1 VTTARKDLN
10 SNRLMSYNN
19 MERKF
24 EYLINNRV
32 IWRRDPVTDIPD
44 IETDKYLFYKD
55 GTYQCYN
62 LFRSK
67 AKITTYRSLK
77 WHMLVLWYLN
87 PDWNKHEAM
96 DIAMYI
102 TGKQNGFVTF
112 NINRWNVAR
121 LIDDLSI
128 LDLEVQ
134 PTNKLR
140 KIIFKWNC
148 GLTKSEKL
156 SIVGQLIG
164 RMNGIKSSD
173 IYEAMLQINYEGD
186 KIIISRLAKMLNVT
200 SRTIY
205 RRMDK
210 YPALKEE
217 KKLLNT
223 EI

>member
-1 VTTARKDLN
+1 
-10 SNRLMSYNN
+10 MSYNS
-19 MERKF
+19 MERRF
-24 EYLINNRV
+24 DYLINNRV
-32 IWRRDPVTDIPD
+32 IWRRDTITDIPD

-87 PDWNKHEAM
+87 PDWNEHKAM
-96 DIAMYI
+96 DIAMWI
-102 TGKQNGFVTF
+102 TNKKNGFVTF

-121 LIDDLSI
+121 LIDDLSVV
-128 LDLEVQ
+128 DLEHP

-164 RMNGIKSSD
+164 RMNGIDKSD
-173 IYEAMLQINYEGD
+173 IYEAMTQINYEGY
-186 KIIISRLAKMLNVT
+186 KIIISKLAKMLNVT
-200 SRTIY
+200 PRTIY
-205 RRMDK
+205 RHMNDE
-210 YPALKEE
+210 LKQEKERLNEE
-217 KKLLNT
+217 
-223 EI
+223 I

>member
-1 VTTARKDLN
+1 
-10 SNRLMSYNN
+10 MSYNS
-19 MERKF
+19 MERRF
-24 EYLINNRV
+24 DYLIHKRV
-32 IWRRDPVTDIPD
+32 IWRREPVTDIPD
-44 IETDKYLFYKD
+44 IETDKYMFYKN

-87 PDWNKHEAM
+87 PDWDKHEAM

-102 TGKQNGFVTF
+102 TDKQNGFVTF
-112 NINRWNVAR
+112 NINKWNVAR

-128 LDLEVQ
+128 VDLEHP

-164 RMNGIKSSD
+164 KMNGIDKSD
-173 IYEAMLQINYEGD
+173 IYEAMIQINYEGY
-186 KIIISRLAKMLNVT
+186 KIIISKLAKMLNVT
-200 SRTIY
+200 PRTIY
-205 RRMDK
+205 RHMNDE
-210 YPALKEE
+210 LKQEKERLNEE
-217 KKLLNT
+217 
-223 EI
+223 I

>member
-1 VTTARKDLN
+1 
-10 SNRLMSYNN
+10 

-24 EYLINNRV
+24 DYLINNRV
-32 IWRRDPVTDIPD
+32 IWRRDPITDKPD
-44 IETDKYLFYKD
+44 IETDQYLFYKD

-77 WHMLVLWYLN
+77 WHMLVLWHLN
-87 PDWNKHEAM
+87 PDWNEQDAM

-102 TGKQNGFVTF
+102 TDKNNGFITF

-121 LIDDLSI
+121 LIDDLSVV
-128 LDLEVQ
+128 DLEHP

-140 KIIFKWNC
+140 KIIFKWDC

-164 RMNGIKSSD
+164 RMNGVKSSD

-186 KIIISRLAKMLNVT
+186 RIIISRLAKMLNVT
-200 SRTIY
+200 PRTIY

-217 KKLLNT
+217 KELLNT

>member
-1 VTTARKDLN
+1 
-10 SNRLMSYNN
+10 MSYNS
-19 MERKF
+19 MERRF
-24 EYLINNRV
+24 DYLIDNRV

-44 IETDKYLFYKD
+44 IETDKYMFYKD

-77 WHMLVLWYLN
+77 WHILVLWHLN
-87 PDWNKHEAM
+87 SDWNEHDAM

-102 TGKQNGFVTF
+102 TNKENGFITF

-121 LIDDLSI
+121 LIDDLSVV
-128 LDLEVQ
+128 DLEHP

-164 RMNGIKSSD
+164 RMNGIDKSD
-173 IYEAMLQINYEGD
+173 IYEAMTQINYEGY
-186 KIIISRLAKMLNVT
+186 KIIISKLAKMLNVT
-200 SRTIY
+200 PRTIY
-205 RRMDK
+205 RHMNDE
-210 YPALKEE
+210 LKQEKERLNEE
-217 KKLLNT
+217 
-223 EI
+223 I

>member
-1 VTTARKDLN
+1 MSHN
-10 SNRLMSYNN
+10 S

-24 EYLINNRV
+24 DYLINNRV

-87 PDWNKHEAM
+87 PDWDKSIAM
-96 DIAMYI
+96 DIAMHI
-102 TGKQNGFVTF
+102 TDKNNGFVTF
-112 NINRWNVAR
+112 NINKWNVAR
-121 LIDDLSI
+121 LIKDLSV

-164 RMNGIKSSD
+164 KINGVKSSD

-200 SRTIY
+200 PRTIY

-217 KKLLNT
+217 KELLNT
-223 EI
+223 ET

>member
-1 VTTARKDLN
+1 
-10 SNRLMSYNN
+10 

-24 EYLINNRV
+24 DYLINNRV
-32 IWRRDPVTDIPD
+32 IWRRDPITDIPD
-44 IETDKYLFYKD
+44 VETDQYLFYKD

-87 PDWNKHEAM
+87 PDWDEHKTM

-102 TGKQNGFVTF
+102 TNKENGFVTF
-112 NINRWNVAR
+112 NINRWNTAR
-121 LIDDLSI
+121 LIDDLSVV
-128 LDLEVQ
+128 DFENP

-156 SIVGQLIG
+156 SIVGKLIG
-164 RMNGIKSSD
+164 KMNGIDKSD
-173 IYEAMLQINYEGD
+173 IYEAMTQINYEGD
-186 KIIISRLAKMLNVT
+186 KIIISKLAKILNVT
-200 SRTIY
+200 PRTIY
-205 RRMDK
+205 RHMNDE
-210 YPALKEE
+210 LKQEKERLNEE
-217 KKLLNT
+217 
-223 EI
+223 I

>member
-1 VTTARKDLN
+1 MSRN
-10 SNRLMSYNN
+10 S

-24 EYLINNRV
+24 DYLINNRV
-32 IWRRDPVTDIPD
+32 IWRRDPITDIPD

-87 PDWNKHEAM
+87 PDWDKSIAM
-96 DIAMYI
+96 DIAMHI
-102 TGKQNGFVTF
+102 TDKNNGFVTF
-112 NINRWNVAR
+112 NINKWNVAR
-121 LIDDLSI
+121 LIKDLSV

-164 RMNGIKSSD
+164 KINGVKSSD

-200 SRTIY
+200 PRTIHRHMCDELKQVKQELNDQNK
-205 RRMDK
+205 RR
-210 YPALKEE
+210 
-217 KKLLNT
+217 NIT
-223 EI
+223 F

>member
-1 VTTARKDLN
+1 
-10 SNRLMSYNN
+10 

-24 EYLINNRV
+24 DYLINNRV
-32 IWRRDPVTDIPD
+32 IWRRDPITDKPD
-44 IETDKYLFYKD
+44 IETDQYLFYKD

-77 WHMLVLWYLN
+77 WHMLVLWHLN
-87 PDWNKHEAM
+87 LDWDEHKAM

-102 TGKQNGFVTF
+102 TDKENGFITF

-121 LIDDLSI
+121 LIDDLSVV
-128 LDLEVQ
+128 DLEHP

-140 KIIFKWNC
+140 KIIFKWDC

-164 RMNGIKSSD
+164 KMNGIDKSD
-173 IYEAMLQINYEGD
+173 IYEAMTQINYEGY
-186 KIIISRLAKMLNVT
+186 KIIISKLAKMLNVT
-200 SRTIY
+200 PRTIY
-205 RRMDK
+205 RHMNNE
-210 YPALKEE
+210 LKQEKERLNEE
-217 KKLLNT
+217 
-223 EI
+223 I

>member
-1 VTTARKDLN
+1 
-10 SNRLMSYNN
+10 MSYNS
-19 MERKF
+19 MERRF
-24 EYLINNRV
+24 DYLIDNRV

-44 IETDKYLFYKD
+44 IETDKYMFYKD

-87 PDWNKHEAM
+87 PDWDEHNAM

-102 TGKQNGFVTF
+102 TDKQNGFVTF
-112 NINRWNVAR
+112 NINKWNVAR

-128 LDLEVQ
+128 VDLEHP

-164 RMNGIKSSD
+164 RMNGIDKSD
-173 IYEAMLQINYEGD
+173 IYEAMTQINYEGY
-186 KIIISRLAKMLNVT
+186 KIIISKLAKMLNVT
-200 SRTIY
+200 PRTIY
-205 RRMDK
+205 RHMNDE
-210 YPALKEE
+210 LKQEKQRLNEE
-217 KKLLNT
+217 V
-223 EI
+223 

>member
-1 VTTARKDLN
+1 MSHN
-10 SNRLMSYNN
+10 S

-24 EYLINNRV
+24 DHLINNRV

-87 PDWNKHEAM
+87 PDWDEHKAM

-102 TGKQNGFVTF
+102 TDKENGFITF

-121 LIDDLSI
+121 LINDLSVV
-128 LDLEVQ
+128 DLEHP

-164 RMNGIKSSD
+164 KMNGVDKSD
-173 IYEAMLQINYEGD
+173 IYEAMTQINYEGY
-186 KIIISRLAKMLNVT
+186 KIIISKLAKMLNVT
-200 SRTIY
+200 PRTIY
-205 RRMDK
+205 RHMNDE
-210 YPALKEE
+210 LKQEKERLNEE
-217 KKLLNT
+217 
-223 EI
+223 I

>member
-1 VTTARKDLN
+1 
-10 SNRLMSYNN
+10 

-24 EYLINNRV
+24 DYLIDNRV

-44 IETDKYLFYKD
+44 IETDKYMFYKD

-87 PDWNKHEAM
+87 PNWDEHQAM
-96 DIAMYI
+96 DIAIWI
-102 TGKQNGFVTF
+102 TNKENGFVTF

-121 LIDDLSI
+121 LIDDLSVV
-128 LDLEVQ
+128 DLEHP

-164 RMNGIKSSD
+164 KMNGIDKSD
-173 IYEAMLQINYEGD
+173 IYEAMTQINYEGY
-186 KIIISRLAKMLNVT
+186 KIIISKLAKMLNVT
-200 SRTIY
+200 TRTIY
-205 RRMDK
+205 RHMNDE
-210 YPALKEE
+210 LKQEKERLNEE
-217 KKLLNT
+217 
-223 EI
+223 I

>member
-1 VTTARKDLN
+1 
-10 SNRLMSYNN
+10 

-24 EYLINNRV
+24 DYLINNRV
-32 IWRRDPVTDIPD
+32 IWRRDPITDKPD
-44 IETDKYLFYKD
+44 VETDQYLFYKN

-77 WHMLVLWYLN
+77 WHMLILWHLN
-87 PDWNKHEAM
+87 PDWNEHDAM

-102 TGKQNGFVTF
+102 TNKENGFITF
-112 NINRWNVAR
+112 NINRWNIAR

-128 LDLEVQ
+128 VDLEHP

-164 RMNGIKSSD
+164 RMNGVKSSD

-186 KIIISRLAKMLNVT
+186 RIIISRLAKMLNVT
-200 SRTIY
+200 TRTIY

-217 KKLLNT
+217 KELLNK

>member
-1 VTTARKDLN
+1 
-10 SNRLMSYNN
+10 MSYNS
-19 MERKF
+19 MERRF
-24 EYLINNRV
+24 DYLIHKRV
-32 IWRRDPVTDIPD
+32 IWRREPVTDIPD
-44 IETDKYLFYKD
+44 IETDKYMFYKN

-87 PDWNKHEAM
+87 PDWDEHDAM

-102 TGKQNGFVTF
+102 TDKQNGFVTF

-121 LIDDLSI
+121 LIDDLSVV
-128 LDLEVQ
+128 DLEHP

-164 RMNGIKSSD
+164 KMNGIDKSD
-173 IYEAMLQINYEGD
+173 IYEAMTQINHEGY
-186 KIIISRLAKMLNVT
+186 KIIISKLAKMLNVT
-200 SRTIY
+200 PRTIY
-205 RRMDK
+205 RHMNDE
-210 YPALKEE
+210 LKQEKERLNEE
-217 KKLLNT
+217 
-223 EI
+223 I

>member
-1 VTTARKDLN
+1 
-10 SNRLMSYNN
+10 MSYNN
-19 MERKF
+19 MERRF
-24 EYLINNRV
+24 DYLIDNRV
-32 IWRRDPVTDIPD
+32 IWRRDPVTDTPD
-44 IETDKYLFYKD
+44 IETDKYMFYKD

-77 WHMLVLWYLN
+77 WHMLVLWHLN
-87 PDWNKHEAM
+87 PDLDEHQVM
-96 DIAMYI
+96 DIAMWI
-102 TGKQNGFVTF
+102 TNKENGFVTF
-112 NINRWNVAR
+112 NINKWNVAR
-121 LIDDLSI
+121 LIDDLSVV
-128 LDLEVQ
+128 DLEHP

-164 RMNGIKSSD
+164 KMNGVKSSD

-200 SRTIY
+200 PRTIY

-217 KKLLNT
+217 KELLNK

>member
-1 VTTARKDLN
+1 
-10 SNRLMSYNN
+10 MSHNN
-19 MERKF
+19 MERRF
-24 EYLINNRV
+24 DYLIDNRV

-44 IETDKYLFYKD
+44 IETDKYMFYKD

-87 PDWNKHEAM
+87 PDWDEHDAM

-102 TGKQNGFVTF
+102 TDKQNGFVTF

-121 LIDDLSI
+121 LIDDLSAV
-128 LDLEVQ
+128 DLEHA

-164 RMNGIKSSD
+164 RMNGIDKSD
-173 IYEAMLQINYEGD
+173 IYEAMTQINYEGY
-186 KIIISRLAKMLNVT
+186 KIIISKLAKMLNVT
-200 SRTIY
+200 PRTIY
-205 RRMDK
+205 RHMNDE
-210 YPALKEE
+210 LKQEKQRLNEE
-217 KKLLNT
+217 V
-223 EI
+223 

>member
-1 VTTARKDLN
+1 
-10 SNRLMSYNN
+10 

-24 EYLINNRV
+24 DYLINNRV
-32 IWRRDPVTDIPD
+32 IWRRDPITDEPD
-44 IETDKYLFYKD
+44 IETDQYLFYKD

-77 WHMLVLWYLN
+77 WHVLVLWHLN
-87 PDWNKHEAM
+87 PDWNEQDAM

-102 TGKQNGFVTF
+102 TDKDNGFITF
-112 NINRWNVAR
+112 NINKWNVAR
-121 LIDDLSI
+121 LIDDLSVV
-128 LDLEVQ
+128 DLEHP

-164 RMNGIKSSD
+164 RMNGIDKSD
-173 IYEAMLQINYEGD
+173 IYEAMTQINYEGY
-186 KIIISRLAKMLNVT
+186 KIIISKLAKMLNVT
-200 SRTIY
+200 PRTIY
-205 RRMDK
+205 RHMNDE
-210 YPALKEE
+210 LKQEKQRLNEE
-217 KKLLNT
+217 
-223 EI
+223 I

>member
-1 VTTARKDLN
+1 
-10 SNRLMSYNN
+10 MSYNS
-19 MERKF
+19 MERRF
-24 EYLINNRV
+24 DYLIDNRV

-44 IETDKYLFYKD
+44 IETDNYLFYKS

-87 PDWNKHEAM
+87 SDWNEHDAM

-102 TGKQNGFVTF
+102 TNKENGFVTF
-112 NINRWNVAR
+112 NINRWNTAR
-121 LIDDLSI
+121 LIDDLSVV
-128 LDLEVQ
+128 DFENP

-164 RMNGIKSSD
+164 RVNCIDKSD
-173 IYEAMLQINYEGD
+173 IYEAMTQINYEGY
-186 KIIISRLAKMLNVT
+186 KIIISKLAKMLNVT
-200 SRTIY
+200 PRTIY
-205 RRMDK
+205 RHMNDE
-210 YPALKEE
+210 LKQE
-217 KKLLNT
+217 KQRLNT

>member
-1 VTTARKDLN
+1 
-10 SNRLMSYNN
+10 MSYNS
-19 MERKF
+19 MERRF
-24 EYLINNRV
+24 DYLIHKRV
-32 IWRRDPVTDIPD
+32 IWRREPVTDIPD
-44 IETDKYLFYKD
+44 IETDKYMFYKN

-87 PDWNKHEAM
+87 PDWNKREAM

-102 TGKQNGFVTF
+102 TDKQNGFVTF
-112 NINRWNVAR
+112 NINKWNVAS
-121 LIDDLSI
+121 LINDLSTV
-128 LDLEVQ
+128 DLEHP

-164 RMNGIKSSD
+164 KMNGVKSSD

-186 KIIISRLAKMLNVT
+186 RIIISRLAKMLNVT
-200 SRTIY
+200 PRTIY

-217 KKLLNT
+217 KELLNK

>member
-1 VTTARKDLN
+1 
-10 SNRLMSYNN
+10 

-24 EYLINNRV
+24 DYLINNRV
-32 IWRRDPVTDIPD
+32 IWRRDPITDKPD
-44 IETDKYLFYKD
+44 IETDQYLFYKD

-77 WHMLVLWYLN
+77 WHMLALWHLN
-87 PDWNKHEAM
+87 LDWDEHKAM

-102 TGKQNGFVTF
+102 TDKENGFITF

-121 LIDDLSI
+121 LIDDLSVV
-128 LDLEVQ
+128 DLEHP

-140 KIIFKWNC
+140 KIIFKWDC

-164 RMNGIKSSD
+164 KMNGIDKSD
-173 IYEAMLQINYEGD
+173 IYEAKTQINYEGY
-186 KIIISRLAKMLNVT
+186 KIIISKLAKMLNVT
-200 SRTIY
+200 PRTIY
-205 RRMDK
+205 RHMNNE
-210 YPALKEE
+210 LKQEKERLNEE
-217 KKLLNT
+217 
-223 EI
+223 I

>member
-1 VTTARKDLN
+1 
-10 SNRLMSYNN
+10 MSYNS
-19 MERKF
+19 MERRF
-24 EYLINNRV
+24 DYLIHKRV
-32 IWRRDPVTDIPD
+32 IWRREPVTDIPD
-44 IETDKYLFYKD
+44 IETDKYMFYKN

-102 TGKQNGFVTF
+102 TDKQNGFVTF

-121 LIDDLSI
+121 LIDDLSVV
-128 LDLEVQ
+128 DLEHP

-156 SIVGQLIG
+156 SIVGKLIG
-164 RMNGIKSSD
+164 KMNGIDKSD
-173 IYEAMLQINYEGD
+173 IYEAMTQINYEGY
-186 KIIISRLAKMLNVT
+186 KIIISKLAKMLNVT
-200 SRTIY
+200 IRTIY
-205 RRMDK
+205 RHMNDE
-210 YPALKEE
+210 LKQEKERLNEE
-217 KKLLNT
+217 
-223 EI
+223 I